1 MIKFLNK
8 LYLPEKYI
16 VMYRYRGFENET
28 PFMSY
33 DLLDLIDKIKQYYY
47 QPDDRY
53 MEVELYNLDADDMI
67 PFDVFDSIDQILE
80 LRKHARLRR
89 IFFSPKFNQLYGESF
104 YINNNSFNIKID
116 YPYIYGKWRDKF
128 KAGDTILTNILADEI
143 IPNTNNKKYGKRLK
157 LKILFTEATVLASD
171 MVCGLT
177 FKIIDDKGKY
187 TDLQAELYP
196 SDYKPVISVST
207 LRKAV
212 EKKKDKL

>member
-8 LYLPEKYI
+8 LYIPEKYI

-28 PFMSY
+28 PFMSSS
-33 DLLDLIDKIKQYYY
+33 LLELISKIKQYYY

-53 MEVELYNLDADDMI
+53 MEIELYNLDADDMI
-67 PFDVFDSIDQILE
+67 PFDVFDSIDQVLE

-89 IFFSPKFNQLYGESF
+89 IFFSSKFNQLYGESF

-116 YPYIYGKWRDKF
+116 YPYIYGKWRDRF
-128 KAGDTILTNILADEI
+128 KAGDIVLTNILADEI

-157 LKILFTEATVLASD
+157 LKILFTEASVLASD

-177 FKIIDDKGKY
+177 FKIVDDKGKY

-196 SDYKPVISVST
+196 SDYRPVISVST
-207 LRKAV
+207 LTKPHV
-212 EKKKDKL
+212 KKENS